1 MAMENGSIFLG
12 ETGDGHT
19 PPIRTS
25 RAFTL
30 IELLVVIAIIAILAA
45 MLLPA
50 LSRAKARA
58 YATMC
63 MNNGR
68 QLMYAWIQYAQDN
81 DDRIVN
87 NFGIAETLVEI
98 QNKTYGN
105 WVNDVMDWNVDPE
118 VTNLVGI
125 TSSAFNKYV
134 GGNIAVYKCPAD
146 NYLTAAQRLA
156 GWTARPRSYSM
167 NCYFGPY
174 NPTWK
179 SDANEFYPSYRQFLK
194 LSTVFSPV
202 DRFVTLDEHPDSIN
216 DGFFDNDSNIATIQK
231 WNDLPASYHAGACGF
246 GFADGHSEIHKW
258 KSSKVTIQPVR
269 LTPGFQAFP
278 FSSDPSAML
287 DAQWMTSHLSV
298 PR

>member
-1 MAMENGSIFLG
+1 MENRPIFAG
-12 ETGDGHT
+12 ETGGGHRR
-19 PPIRTS
+19 IQLNGLLG
-25 RAFTL
+25 FTL

-50 LSRAKARA
+50 LNKAKSRA

-87 NFGIAETLVEI
+87 NFGIAETLAEI
-98 QNKTYGN
+98 QNKTYAN
-105 WVNDVMDWNVDPE
+105 WVNDVMDWNTDPQ

-125 TSSAFNKYV
+125 TSAPFNKYV
-134 GGNIAVYKCPAD
+134 GGNVAVYKCPAD
-146 NYLTAAQRLA
+146 RYLTPAQRLA

-174 NPTWK
+174 NPTFK
-179 SDANEFYPSYRQFLK
+179 SDANVFFPSYRQFIK
-194 LSTVFSPV
+194 LSTVINPV

-216 DGFFDNDSNIATIQK
+216 DGFFDNDSNIATIQH
-231 WNDLPASYHAGACGF
+231 WNDLPASYHDGACGF

-258 KSSKVTIQPVR
+258 RSTHVTILPVR
-269 LTPGFQAFP
+269 LTPGFQVFP
-278 FSSDPSAML
+278 FSSDPSAMV